1 MMRLLP
7 WSEFCTASSPNNLVS
22 LVWPSRTAAASSE
35 PILGIARV
43 YANMEGSTESGR
55 SLGLVAH
62 LQSAGFRKD
71 ELV

>member
-35 PILGIARV
+35 PILGIAKV
-43 YANMEGSTESGR
+43 YANMGSTESGR
-55 SLGLVAH
+55 SLGLVAY